1 MASLWKL
8 LAACVIR
15 NTITKGASVT
25 RASPRSSCSGGILG
39 ESPGVGFACNEPP
52 RVCRRPY
59 SLRDRGHEQEA
70 DTEVFA

>member
-15 NTITKGASVT
+15 NTITTGASVT

-39 ESPGVGFACNEPP
+39 ESPGVGFACCDWLFDFLS
-52 RVCRRPY
+52 VL
-59 SLRDRGHEQEA
+59 SGKLGQVLLA
-70 DTEVFA
+70 F